1 MINLYQPSNSTSQT
15 PERIGKIPSIPTI
28 FPNNSQPGPLR
39 NIGLRS
45 GRKVPMPNKDYLRQI
60 QDKAKVQRKENNK
73 KSWDILAPG
82 GSKSA

>member
-28 FPNNSQPGPLR
+28 FPTNPQPGTLR

-45 GRKVPMPNKDYLRQI
+45 GKKVPMPNKDYLRRI
-60 QDKAKVQRKENNK
+60 QDQTKAKKKENDK
-73 KSWDILAPG
+73 KHKDIFAAG